1 LTVSALTSSNLAVSR
16 TDVEAAARRLD
27 GRIRTTPVIRT
38 EPGGLGQREGL
49 YLKLENL
56 QVTGGFKARGA
67 LNKVLCGPVPR
78 AGVVAASGG
87 NHGGAVAYAAAR
99 LGYPAEIY
107 VPSSCPDVK
116 LQRLR
121 GLGAGVHVVG
131 AFYEEAFEA
140 CRARAA
146 RSGALLVHSY
156 DDPEVVAAQGTL
168 AQELDSQVA
177 GLDTVL
183 APVGG
188 GGLAAGL
195 CAYFGR
201 RVRVV
206 AVEPES
212 SCSMHAALAAEQPR
226 TVEVGGVAVDSL
238 GPRRVGDV
246 PFALCRDL
254 LADSVL
260 VPDEAIVAAMRA
272 LWDELRIVAEPG
284 GATALAALLSGAYR
298 PAAGERV
305 CVIVSGGNRDP
316 AVP

>member
-1 LTVSALTSSNLAVSR
+1 MPAMTTGEVSVSR
-16 TDVEAAARRLD
+16 ADVEAAARRLE
-27 GRIRTTPVIRT
+27 GRIRTTPVVRT
-38 EPGGLGQREGL
+38 EPGGLGQEESVD
-49 YLKLENL
+49 LKLETM

-67 LNKVLCGPVPR
+67 FNKVLGGRLPA
-78 AGVVAASGG
+78 AGVIAASGG

-99 LGYPAEIY
+99 LGCPAEIF
-107 VPSSCPDVK
+107 VPSSCPEVK
-116 LQRLR
+116 LERLR
-121 GLGAGVHVVG
+121 NLGATVHVVG
-131 AFYEEAFEA
+131 TFYEESYAA
-140 CRARAA
+140 CRERAA
-146 RSGALLVHSY
+146 QSGALLVHSY
-156 DDPEVVAAQGTL
+156 DDPEVVAGQGTI
-168 AQELDSQVA
+168 ARELDVQVA

-201 RVRVV
+201 GVRIVG
-206 AVEPES
+206 VEPYTS
-212 SCSMHAALAAEQPR
+212 SSMHAALAAERPR

-246 PFALCRDL
+246 PFAVARAS
-254 LADSVL
+254 LAYSVL
-260 VPDEAIVAAMRA
+260 VPDDAIVAAMRA

-284 GATALAALLSGAYR
+284 GATALAALLTGAYR
-298 PAAGERV
+298 PAADERV